1 MSDNNTIRFSDRV
14 ADYVKYRP
22 GYPTDILP
30 YLQKEIGL
38 DSQMRVA
45 DVGSGTGILTRLFLE
60 NRNNVYAVEPND
72 AMRKAAEAAL
82 GNDPGFHSVKGT
94 AEQTTLAKGSM
105 DVITAG
111 QAFHW
116 FDAGRT
122 KKEFLRISGEN
133 AWAVLIWNERQ
144 VSTPFEKDY
153 EGLLLQYA
161 TDYRKVDHRNVSPE
175 KIGAF
180 FAPRPVKYQTF
191 PNEQVFDFNGLK
203 GRLLSSSYM
212 PNRDQPGFGSMIDAL
227 TQLYEKHSQGD
238 HVILTYETRV
248 YAGRLH

>member
-1 MSDNNTIRFSDRV
+1 
-14 ADYVKYRP
+14 
-22 GYPTDILP
+22 
-30 YLQKEIGL
+30 
-38 DSQMRVA
+38 MRVVA
-45 DVGSGTGILTRLFLE
+45 ERIFKDEPRFRSIDGS
-60 NRNNVYAVEPND
+60 
-72 AMRKAAEAAL
+72 AEA
-82 GNDPGFHSVKGT
+82 
-94 AEQTTLAKGSM
+94 TTLPETSV
-105 DVITAG
+105 DVIVAG

-191 PNEQVFDFNGLK
+191 PNEQVFDFDGLK

-227 TQLYEKHSQGD
+227 TKLYEKHSQGD
-238 HVILTYETRV
+238 QVKLTYETRV